1 MRVVFVTH
9 YTGLYGANKA
19 LLEVVI
25 NMKSKYGIIP
35 IVIVPDIGEF
45 NKELDYLNIENYTFK
60 YYGWVYSEND
70 NKIKSILKKIRY
82 IVYNGIARRKISK
95 FIKNKNIDLI
105 HTNSSVIDIG
115 AKISKKL
122 NIKHIWHLR
131 EFGKED
137 YNLLYYKKFSKA
149 ASFIEDNSDKIIC
162 ISRVL
167 KDKYID
173 QIKNKNKWKLI
184 YDGIQ
189 TENYLNDISA
199 KDYNNGFN
207 IIFTGLIMESK
218 NQMELLKAVEIL
230 VNERNKKDIKVYY
243 LGDGEQYYIDKMKKF
258 CYKNKL
264 ENNVLFEGRVKN
276 VREYI
281 SKSDVGVICSAK
293 EAFGRV
299 TVEYMMGGLAV
310 IASNTGANVEIIQ
323 NNINGLLY
331 EIGNV
336 EQLSNKL
343 EELYNDR
350 EKLKQLA
357 IKGQK
362 HALCRFTSDVNCENI
377 YKTYKEVCQ

>member
-1 MRVVFVTH
+1 MKVVFVSH

-19 LLEVVI
+19 LLEVII

-35 IVIVPDIGEF
+35 IVIMPDIGEF
-45 NKELDYLNIENYTFK
+45 NKKLDYLNIENYTFK
-60 YYGWVYSEND
+60 YYVWVDNKND
-70 NKIKSILKKIRY
+70 NKIKSLLKKIRY
-82 IVYNGIARRKISK
+82 IVYNSIAITKISK
-95 FIKNKNIDLI
+95 FLKDKNIDLI

-137 YNLLYYKKFSKA
+137 YNLIYYKKFSKA
-149 ASFIEDNSDKIIC
+149 VSFIESNSDKIIC

-173 QIKNKNKWKLI
+173 EINNKSKWNLI

-189 TENYLNDISA
+189 TEDYLNDISD

-207 IIFTGLIMESK
+207 IIFTGLIMKSK

-230 VNERNKKDIKVYY
+230 VNKRNKKDIKVYY
-243 LGDGEQYYIDKMKKF
+243 LGDGEQYYIDKMKQF
-258 CYKNKL
+258 CYENKL
-264 ENNVLFEGRVKN
+264 ESNIFFEGRVEN

-281 SKSDVGVICSAK
+281 SKSHVGVICSAK

-310 IASNTGANVEIIQ
+310 IASNTGANVEIIE

-336 EQLSNKL
+336 DKLSDEL
-343 EELYNDR
+343 EYLYNNR

-362 HALCRFTSDVNCENI
+362 DALCRFTSDVNCENI
-377 YKTYKEVCQ
+377 YKTYKEICQ